1 MCLCKS
7 CKNSMRLKIGNNPE
21 GSGNVIKVICLI
33 NEHIF
38 NSLVSGCYDKEYP
51 KVVEC
56 SKFEKLLTRE
66 EYIKIREC
74 GGILE

>member
-7 CKNSMRLKIGNNPE
+7 CKNSMRVKIEGNTGTE
-21 GSGNVIKVICLI
+21 GITKVMCLI
-33 NEHIF
+33 NESVF
-38 NSLVSGCYDKEYP
+38 NLLWGGCYNKEYP